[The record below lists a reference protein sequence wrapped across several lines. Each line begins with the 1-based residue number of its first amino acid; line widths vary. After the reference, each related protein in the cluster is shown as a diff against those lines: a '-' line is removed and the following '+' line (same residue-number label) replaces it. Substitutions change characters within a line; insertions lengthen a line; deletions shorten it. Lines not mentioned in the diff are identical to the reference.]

1 MSSPQGIRSV
11 SGMNLDGAS
20 DSPPGSRRGSQSGSR
35 PGSNNGGSPPRRA
48 PGQGSGQP
56 NPFGPGIGFDPAR
69 DPNKRLMTEADFIGK
84 RVDLPPEAYNT
95 NREAPRFAARPG
107 LNSEGKPIKVQLNIF
122 NVQRLPRGDIF
133 QYDVTVSPNEKNSR
147 ALVKKVWNSNKVQNV
162 LERASA
168 GGKWLYDGNKLA
180 WSSKKLPKD
189 FFDHVMRQNP
199 SEQLISIKRNFY
211 SPQAIRRPLENYLEV
226 IKGTY
231 AAFRLSDSILR
242 NGTGFSVNVDI
253 SNTTFWQCHPLSEIA
268 LLDMLQL
275 AEACKPEVKK
285 NKDGLTEYDMS
296 EAFKLLHRRMIK
308 LKFQVNHR
316 GKIGQP
322 KIYTVKRLVWEPR
335 KYGAEGGN
343 ARTITFEKRQP
354 DGTTTPTSV
363 FKHFMDQYNIRLR
376 WANMPIIET
385 TRGAF
390 FPLEVCNV
398 ASHQRYQFKLD
409 PQQTA
414 AMIKIAV
421 TRPNERKKDIMDG
434 VRELNWN
441 SDQYLRA
448 FDLPISQEM
457 VVTNARLLQNPEI
470 TYANKKENPGLTGRW
485 DLRGKKFWKSNQRTL
500 SSWGMVAIG
509 DACTK
514 QHLEAFSQQFCQVYR
529 GHGGNIDR
537 SPILLHAPYTI
548 GDYGKITEFA
558 YRTVSQQA
566 KEHPSM
572 IFFILANKNQL
583 IYERIKKNM
592 DCRWCVVSQ
601 CLQGMHVKKNQG
613 QYCSNVAMK
622 VNAKLGGTTCKI
634 AGPNPNMTPFFQ
646 VPTMMIGLD
655 VTHAAPGS
663 GQPSMAAMTVS
674 TDRHA
679 AKYVGRCEVNG
690 WRTEILLPKTTHV
703 LFPKLLA
710 YWCKI
715 NNTSPRHVYYF
726 RDGVSDGQFQYVI
739 DEEVKALKQC
749 FREKNYPE
757 PQFTVIIATKRHHIR
772 FFPKPGDR
780 ASADKNNNPLPG
792 TLVEQDA
799 THPFHFDF
807 YLCSH
812 VAIQGTA
819 RPVHYN
825 VIHDEYGVKPNLLQK
840 MIYQQCYQYCRSTT
854 PVSLHPAVYYSHLA
868 SQRARSHEDIAAS
881 QKEMTPIG
889 KQGFPLG
896 KQDSEIYSGTRPSS
910 PPPLLPMEGNFGH
923 FFDFASLGFGYL
935 VYGLYCRLNGA
946 TRGTNSSYVLSISFA
961 PIDHK
966 IIFTRLE
973 FSFQLNLTIANIFA
987 FYGLVSF
994 RDFTFRDSCSHSWSS
1009 TSRE

>member
-1 MSSPQGIRSV
+1 MSSPQGIRSI

-35 PGSNNGGSPPRRA
+35 PGSTSGGSPPRRA
-48 PGQGSGQP
+48 QGQGSGQP

-69 DPNKRLMTEADFIGK
+69 DPNKRPMTEADFIGK
-84 RVDLPPEAYNT
+84 RNKEAT
-95 NREAPRFAARPG
+95 RFAARPG

-133 QYDVTVSPNEKNSR
+133 QYDVSVSPNEKNSR

-180 WSSKKLPKD
+180 WSSKKLPKGEERITVD
-189 FFDHVMRQNP
+189 LDAEAGRQPSDRRTSVHYCVIKYTKIVRLDYLRAYLQGKASWDSHLLECMNFFDHVMRQNP

-242 NGTGFSVNVDI
+242 NGTGLSVNVDI

-268 LLDMLQL
+268 LRMAYSFKPEWKRFDMLQL

-285 NKDGLTEYDMS
+285 NKDGQTEYDMS
-296 EAFKLLHRRMIK
+296 EAFKLLHRRMTK

-335 KYGAEGGN
+335 RYGAEGGN

-470 TYANKKENPGLTGRW
+470 TYANKKENPGVTGRW
-485 DLRGKKFWKSNQRTL
+485 DLRGKKFWEGNQRTL

-509 DACTK
+509 DACDK

-529 GHGGNIDR
+529 GHGGKIDR
-537 SPILLHAPYTI
+537 PPILLHAPYTI
-548 GDYGKITEFA
+548 GDHGKITEFA
-558 YRTVSQQA
+558 YKTISQQA
-566 KEHPSM
+566 KEHPSI
-572 IFFILANKNQL
+572 IFFVLANKNQL
-583 IYERIKKNM
+583 VYERIKKNM

-601 CLQGMHVKKNQG
+601 CLQGMHIKKNQG

-622 VNAKLGGTTCKI
+622 VNAKLGGTTCKV
-634 AGPNPNMTPFFQ
+634 AGPNPNTPPFFQ

-690 WRTEILLPKTTHV
+690 WRNEILLAKTTHV

-739 DEEVKALKQC
+739 DDEVKALKQC

-757 PQFTVIIATKRHHIR
+757 PQFTVVVATKRHHIR

-780 ASADKNNNPLPG
+780 ASADRNNNPLPG

-910 PPPLLPMEGNFGH
+910 PPPLLPMESNFGTADNIRH
-923 FFDFASLGFGYL
+923 I
-935 VYGLYCRLNGA
+935 N
-946 TRGTNSSYVLSISFA
+946 TTMWYV
-961 PIDHK
+961 
-966 IIFTRLE
+966 
-973 FSFQLNLTIANIFA
+973 
-987 FYGLVSF
+987 
-994 RDFTFRDSCSHSWSS
+994 
-1009 TSRE
+1009 

>member
-1 MSSPQGIRSV
+1 MSSPKGIKSV

-35 PGSNNGGSPPRRA
+35 LGSTSGGSPPRPA
-48 PGQGSGQP
+48 GGQRSGQS
-56 NPFGPGIGFDPAR
+56 NPYGPGLGFDPAR
-69 DPNKRLMTEADFIGK
+69 DPNKPQMTEADFIGK

-95 NREAPRFAARPG
+95 KQDATRFTARPG
-107 LNSEGKPIKVQLNIF
+107 LNSEGKPIKIQLNIF

-133 QYDVTVSPNEKNSR
+133 QYDVTVSPNERNSR
-147 ALVKKVWNSNKVQNV
+147 PLVKKVWNSNKVQNV
-162 LERASA
+162 LEEASA
-168 GGKWLYDGNKLA
+168 DGKWLYDGNKLA
-180 WSSKKLPKD
+180 WSSKRLPRGEERIAVDLDREAGREPSDRRPSAYYCVIKYTKTVRLD
-189 FFDHVMRQNP
+189 YLRAYLQGKASWDSHLLECMNFLDHLMRQNP

-211 SPQAIRRPLENYLEV
+211 APQATRRPLENYLEV

-231 AAFRLSDSILR
+231 AAFRLGDSILR
-242 NGTGFSVNVDI
+242 NGTGLSVNVDI
-253 SNTTFWQCHPLSEIA
+253 SNTTFWQCHPMSEIA
-268 LLDMLQL
+268 LRMAYSFKPEWKRFNMLQL
-275 AEACKPEVKK
+275 AEACKPETRQ
-285 NKDGLTEYDMS
+285 NRQGQTEYVMP
-296 EAFKLLHRRMIK
+296 EAFKLLRRMAK

-316 GKIGQP
+316 GKIGHP
-322 KIYTVKRLVWEPR
+322 RIYTVKRLVWDPR
-335 KYGAEGGN
+335 RYGAEGGN

-354 DGTTTPTSV
+354 DGTTSPTSV
-363 FKHFMDQYNIRLR
+363 FQHFMDQYNIRLR
-376 WANMPIIET
+376 WADMPIIET
-385 TRGAF
+385 TRGEYY
-390 FPLEVCNV
+390 PLEVCNV

-434 VRELNWN
+434 VRDLNWN

-470 TYANKKENPGLTGRW
+470 TYANKKENPGVTGRW
-485 DLRGKKFWKSNQRTL
+485 DLRGKKFWEGNQRPL

-529 GHGGNIDR
+529 GHGGKIDR

-558 YRTVSQQA
+558 YKSIGTEA

-572 IFFILANKNQL
+572 IFFVLANKNQL
-583 IYERIKKNM
+583 VYERIKKNM

-601 CLQGMHVKKNQG
+601 CLQGVHVKKNQG

-634 AGPNPNMTPFFQ
+634 AGPNPNIPPFFQ

-655 VTHAAPGS
+655 VTHGNPGS
-663 GQPSMAAMTVS
+663 SQPSMAAMTVS

-690 WRTEILLPKTTHV
+690 WRTEIVEPRTMHV

-715 NNTSPRHVYYF
+715 NTTSPRHVYYF
-726 RDGVSDGQFQYVI
+726 RDGVSDGQFQHVI

-757 PQFTVIIATKRHHIR
+757 PQFTVIVATKRHHIR
-772 FFPKPGDR
+772 FFPKPGDK
-780 ASADKNNNPLPG
+780 ASADKNSNPLPG

-825 VIHDEYGVKPNLLQK
+825 VIYDEHGVKPKLLQK

-881 QKEMTPIG
+881 QREMTPIG
-889 KQGFPLG
+889 KLGFPLG
-896 KQDSEIYSGTRPSS
+896 KQDSEIYSGVRPSE
-910 PPPLLPMEGNFGH
+910 PPPLLPMESG
-923 FFDFASLGFGYL
+923 FAAADNI
-935 VYGLYCRLNGA
+935 RHIN
-946 TRGTNSSYVLSISFA
+946 TTMWYV
-961 PIDHK
+961 
-966 IIFTRLE
+966 
-973 FSFQLNLTIANIFA
+973 
-987 FYGLVSF
+987 
-994 RDFTFRDSCSHSWSS
+994 
-1009 TSRE
+1009 